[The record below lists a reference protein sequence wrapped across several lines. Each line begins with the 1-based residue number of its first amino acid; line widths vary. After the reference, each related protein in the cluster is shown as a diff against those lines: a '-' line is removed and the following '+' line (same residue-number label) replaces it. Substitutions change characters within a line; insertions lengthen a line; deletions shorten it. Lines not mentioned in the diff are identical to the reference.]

1 MGPSHVLHMP
11 PPPPPPPLQRCC
23 CSKNTLALNGAALAG
38 VAVPKRT
45 DHAITANNIVLMA
58 VAPHK
63 NASTPPK
70 RLETR
75 TATEIGSRA
84 RSALVMSLRWR
95 LDMRISASLP
105 ISAQTLHLGVFRRCC
120 PQQAAGSCRPGGMC
134 PPKRSTMHSSRQ
146 PLALATPQVPQSA
159 RPEGGRMGLAP
170 DGRRT
175 PTRLYNWREDRSQ

>member
-1 MGPSHVLHMP
+1 LGPSHVLHMP

-105 ISAQTLHLGVFRRCC
+105 ISAQTLHLGVVS
-120 PQQAAGSCRPGGMC
+120 PMLP
-134 PPKRSTMHSSRQ
+134 
-146 PLALATPQVPQSA
+146 SA
-159 RPEGGRMGLAP
+159 GGRVLSAGGHVPAQAQHNAQLTPATCTCDAASSTICKARRGADGARARWPPHTNAP
-170 DGRRT
+170 
-175 PTRLYNWREDRSQ
+175 L